1 MLRLNHVNCL
11 SGMAFILKK
20 LEERRM
26 YRQELDDWRKFLLVQ
41 AQMDADAAEA
51 RARLRLLEE
60 QARNTRILKK

>member
-1 MLRLNHVNCL
+1 
-11 SGMAFILKK
+11 MAFILKK

>member
-1 MLRLNHVNCL
+1 MLRLNHVDCL
-11 SGMAFILKK
+11 SGMAFILQK
-20 LEERRM
+20 LQERRM